1 MEKMELKNDTCAAGM
16 ESRLAD
22 LLFEPDSAPVK
33 VREHVEQCAPCRAE
47 LAELKATMA
56 LLDTWEGPEPSPYFL
71 TRLDA
76 RMRAERQAAP
86 AGLFARLRARFAYG
100 PSMHVRPLAAMAL
113 TVMLLIG
120 GGAYLNVTHWD
131 QPTVQPSQTA
141 AVVGDLQILDNN
153 AQLLDQMEAM
163 SSSNNNGD

>member
-1 MEKMELKNDTCAAGM
+1 MENTELKIGKCPAGM

-22 LLFEPDSAPVK
+22 LLFDPDAAPAK
-33 VREHVEQCAPCRAE
+33 LREHVEQCAPCRDE

-56 LLDTWEGPEPSPYFL
+56 LLDTWQGPEPSPYFM

-76 RMRAERQAAP
+76 RMRDERQAAP
-86 AGLFARLRARFAYG
+86 AGWFARLRARLAYG

-120 GGAYLNVTHWD
+120 GGAYLNVTQWD
-131 QPTVQPSQTA
+131 QPAAPPSQTA

-163 SSSNNNGD
+163 SSSNTNGD

>member
-1 MEKMELKNDTCAAGM
+1 MENKELKNGKCQAGM

-22 LLFEPDSAPVK
+22 LLFDPGSAPLK
-33 VREHVEQCAPCRAE
+33 LREHVEQCAPCRAE
-47 LAELKATMA
+47 LAELQATMA
-56 LLDTWEGPEPSPYFL
+56 LLDTWKLPDPSPYFF

-76 RMRAERQAAP
+76 RMREERHAAP
-86 AGLFARLRARFAYG
+86 AGWFARLRARMAYG

-120 GGAYLNVTHWD
+120 GGAYLNVTSWD
-131 QPTVQPSQTA
+131 QPAVQPTVTA
-141 AVVGDLQILDNN
+141 AVVGDLQVLDNN

-163 SSSNNNGD
+163 SSSNPNGD

>member
-1 MEKMELKNDTCAAGM
+1 MENMEFKFEKCPAGM

-22 LLFEPDSAPVK
+22 LLLDPGAAPVK
-33 VREHVEQCAPCRAE
+33 LREHVEQCAPCRAE

-56 LLDTWEGPEPSPYFL
+56 LLDTWEGPEPTPYFL

-76 RMRAERQAAP
+76 RMRDERQAAP
-86 AGLFARLRARFAYG
+86 AGWFARLRARLAYG
-100 PSMHVRPLAAMAL
+100 PSMHVRPIAAMAL
-113 TVMLLIG
+113 TVMLLVG
-120 GGAYLNVTHWD
+120 GGAYLNITQWD
-131 QPTVQPSQTA
+131 RPAVQPSQTA

-163 SSSNNNGD
+163 SSPNNNGD

>member
-1 MEKMELKNDTCAAGM
+1 MEKMELKNDKCLAGM

-22 LLFEPDSAPVK
+22 LLFDPESAPLK

-56 LLDTWEGPEPSPYFL
+56 LLDTWQLPEPNPYFM

-76 RMRAERQAAP
+76 RMREERQAAP
-86 AGLFARLRARFAYG
+86 AGLFARLRARFEYG

-120 GGAYLNVTHWD
+120 GGAYLNVTQWE

-141 AVVGDLQILDNN
+141 AVVGDLQVLDNN

-163 SSSNNNGD
+163 SSPNNNGD